1 MVKVLVRGAGDLAS
15 GVGYAFA
22 KAGFQVLM
30 TEIPAP
36 TVIRRTV
43 AFAEAVYEGQI
54 EIEGVQGIL
63 VTRDTYQESI
73 DYGKIGIVVDP
84 EASIRK
90 AYQPDILVDGILAK
104 TNVGGTDILDAPIV
118 LALGPGF
125 EAGRDCHRV
134 IETKR
139 GHYLGRVIE
148 SGSAIEN
155 TGIPGIVEGR
165 GLERVLYS
173 PEAGK
178 VRHFRKIGDVVEE
191 GELLAEVGDA
201 GVTAPFRGV
210 LRGLIREGLEVPAR
224 MKIGDVDP
232 RLDPEYCF
240 TISEKAKAIGRGAL
254 EAALALGVEKG
265 LFEVRYAER

>member
-30 TEIPAP
+30 TEIEAP

-43 AFAEAVYEGQI
+43 SFAEAVYEGQV
-54 EIEGVQGIL
+54 EVEGIKGIL
-63 VTRDTYQESI
+63 VTRDTYQDSI
-73 DYGKIGIVVDP
+73 DYGKIGVIVDP
-84 EASIRK
+84 AGLILK
-90 AYQPDILVDGILAK
+90 TFKPDVLVDGILAK
-104 TNVGGTDILDAPIV
+104 ENVAGTRIQDAPIV

-125 EAGRDCHRV
+125 EAGLDCHRV

-139 GHYLGRVIE
+139 GHYLGQVIE
-148 SGSAIEN
+148 SGRAIEN

-173 PEAGK
+173 SVAGK
-178 VRHFRKIGDVVEE
+178 VRHLRNIGDIVEE
-191 GELLAEVGDA
+191 GECVAMVGDA
-201 GVTAPFRGV
+201 CVPSPFRGV
-210 LRGLIREGLEVPAR
+210 LRGLIREGMDVPAR

-232 RLDPEYCF
+232 RLNQEYCF

-254 EAALALGVEKG
+254 EAALALGYEKR
-265 LFEVRYAER
+265 LFEVCYAER